1 MGRENVITE
10 LKLNNFMSYDNISI
24 PISPTFNV
32 IVGRN
37 GAGKTSIISAIR
49 IALGSLARE
58 RHKLLDRYIRHGEK
72 AARISILIE
81 NKNGRG
87 EKIFKNLDDDR
98 VEITRILRKGK
109 QSLFRLNG
117 KPIHLHNLKALLA
130 GAGINPDNPLVTI
143 HQGQVND
150 LIKAKPN
157 ERAYFF
163 VDALG
168 LGPALKRIEESREK
182 LKENS
187 EKLKGLTNR
196 LKEARKELKL
206 RKTRKEKYLEKVE
219 LEKTKNKLEAMYPF
233 SQKYHKEMELS
244 QATEKL
250 EKLNIEINELSST
263 LEKKEQ
269 EYNSIGAKISSLEE
283 KEENLSAE
291 REEIYQKKLQLTEEK
306 SKLQA
311 YVISLKD
318 EYKASTPKTYTSN
331 ISRIKRIIQSLS
343 IKGEVIGPIVEHLK
357 IKDSRYNLAIESA
370 LGRRV
375 LESFVT
381 TNRQDCILLH
391 DRLISKG
398 IRTRIY
404 CVTEKYEKHPPKKP
418 VFPGEGV
425 IDWAVNMVT
434 VPETLRPMVEE
445 ILSRYLIVDNLEHGL
460 VNAKMYNT
468 PVVTLNGTRITYS
481 PAGYFNIDIPTQFS
495 IIGSFSA
502 GGNEDSGTGD
512 SKLETSSKQLRELTD
527 KVQEL
532 VQREK
537 DIISNRVELKRE
549 LNSLTKTRDY
559 LTQEIAEIKARL
571 NNLEEDLQF
580 YRNWSNSLREE
591 LKDLEPKI
599 QLIDPTLRPTEEE
612 LLPLPKL
619 NQKITRVEAKLEALK
634 EYSEEDLK
642 SFEEYE
648 GIVKDI
654 EEQTKKLEQERD
666 ILIDTL
672 KKEQSKLL
680 EELQTKM
687 VKFNENFVDILRE
700 VNGKGFVEL
709 KQENEELNLYLY
721 SSFREDEPTSVDTGE
736 HSGGEKNVTT
746 MAFLLALQRVH
757 PSPFYLFDEFGI
769 HTDPA
774 NRETISKMIKS
785 CSNRSQ
791 YIVITPMR
799 LGIAEQ
805 ADHVIGVFRDAEGKS
820 RVEILQKKDFE
831 KG

>member
-1 MGRENVITE
+1 MITE

-58 RHKLLDRYIRHGEK
+58 RHRLLDRYIRHGEK

-81 NKNGRG
+81 NKNSFG
-87 EKIFKNLDDDR
+87 EKIFKDLDDDM

-117 KPIHLHNLKALLA
+117 KPIHLRNLRTLLSE
-130 GAGINPDNPLVTI
+130 AGINPDNPLVTI

-168 LGPALKRIEESREK
+168 LGPVLKRIEESREK
-182 LKENS
+182 LRENS

-196 LKEARKELKL
+196 LREARKELKL

-219 LEKTKNKLEAMYPF
+219 LEKMKNKLEAMYPF

-250 EKLNIEINELSST
+250 EKLNIEINELNST

-269 EYNSIGAKISSLEE
+269 EYHSTCTKISSLERR
-283 KEENLSAE
+283 EENLSAE

-306 SKLQA
+306 SRLQA
-311 YVISLKD
+311 YVLSLKED
-318 EYKASTPKTYTSN
+318 YKTLTPKTYASN
-331 ISRIKRIIQSLS
+331 ISRVKRIIQSLS

-391 DRLISKG
+391 DKLISKG

-404 CVTEKYEKHPPKKP
+404 CVTEKYEKSPPSKP
-418 VFPGEGV
+418 IFPGEGI

-434 VPETLRPMVEE
+434 VPEALRPMVEE
-445 ILSRYLIVDNLEHGL
+445 ILSRYLIVDNLEHAL

-481 PAGYFNIDIPTQFS
+481 PVGYFNIDIPTQFS

-502 GGNEDSGTGD
+502 SSNENSETADGR
-512 SKLETSSKQLRELTD
+512 LETSKQLKGLTD
-527 KVQEL
+527 KIQEL

-559 LTQEIAEIKARL
+559 LMQEIAEIKARL
-571 NNLEEDLQF
+571 NNLEGDLQF
-580 YRNWSNSLREE
+580 YRNRSNSLREE

-599 QLIDPTLRPTEEE
+599 QLIDPILRPTEEE
-612 LLPLPKL
+612 ILPLPKL
-619 NQKITRVEAKLEALK
+619 NQKIIRVEAKLEALK

-648 GIVKDI
+648 GTVKDI

-709 KQENEELNLYLY
+709 KQENGELNLYLY
-721 SSFREDEPTSVDTGE
+721 SSFRGNEPTSVDTGE

-774 NRETISKMIKS
+774 NKETISKMIKS

-831 KG
+831 KS

>member
-1 MGRENVITE
+1 MITE

-58 RHKLLDRYIRHGEK
+58 RHRLLDRYIRHGEK

-81 NKNGRG
+81 NKNSFG
-87 EKIFKNLDDDR
+87 EKIFKDLDDDM
-98 VEITRILRKGK
+98 VEITRILRRGK

-117 KPIHLHNLKALLA
+117 KPIHLRNLRTLLSE
-130 GAGINPDNPLVTI
+130 AGINPDNPLVTI

-168 LGPALKRIEESREK
+168 LGPVLKRIEESREK
-182 LKENS
+182 LRENS

-196 LKEARKELKL
+196 LREARKELKL

-219 LEKTKNKLEAMYPF
+219 LEKMKNKLEAMYPF

-250 EKLNIEINELSST
+250 EKLNIEINELNST

-269 EYNSIGAKISSLEE
+269 EYHSTCTKISSLERR
-283 KEENLSAE
+283 EENLSAE

-306 SKLQA
+306 SRLQA
-311 YVISLKD
+311 YVLSLKED
-318 EYKASTPKTYTSN
+318 YKTLTPKTYASN
-331 ISRIKRIIQSLS
+331 ISRVKRIIQSLS

-391 DRLISKG
+391 DKLISKG

-404 CVTEKYEKHPPKKP
+404 CVTEKYEKSPPSKP
-418 VFPGEGV
+418 IFPGEGI

-434 VPETLRPMVEE
+434 VPEALRPMVEE
-445 ILSRYLIVDNLEHGL
+445 ILSRYLIVDNLEHAL

-481 PAGYFNIDIPTQFS
+481 PVGYFNIDIPTQFS

-502 GGNEDSGTGD
+502 SSNENSETADGR
-512 SKLETSSKQLRELTD
+512 LETSKQLKGLTD
-527 KVQEL
+527 KIQEL

-559 LTQEIAEIKARL
+559 LMQEIAEIKARL
-571 NNLEEDLQF
+571 NNLEGDLQF
-580 YRNWSNSLREE
+580 YRNRSNSLREE

-599 QLIDPTLRPTEEE
+599 QLIDPILRPTEEE
-612 LLPLPKL
+612 ILPLPKL
-619 NQKITRVEAKLEALK
+619 NQKIIRVEAKLEALK

-648 GIVKDI
+648 GTVKDI

-709 KQENEELNLYLY
+709 KQENGELNLYLY
-721 SSFREDEPTSVDTGE
+721 SSFRGNEPTSVDTGE

-774 NRETISKMIKS
+774 NKETISKMIKS

-831 KG
+831 KS